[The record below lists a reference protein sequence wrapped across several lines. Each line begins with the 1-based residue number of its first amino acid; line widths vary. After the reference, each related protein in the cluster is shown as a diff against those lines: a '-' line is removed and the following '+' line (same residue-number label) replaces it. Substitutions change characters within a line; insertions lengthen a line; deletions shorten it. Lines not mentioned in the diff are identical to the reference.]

1 MIIEI
6 VVLLL
11 AVLAVIVIY
20 KVVKAI
26 IPLVLH
32 AILALIALWLLNVFG
47 LNIAINILT
56 VLIVAIGG
64 FVGLALVVLLHVL
77 GIAF

>member
-1 MIIEI
+1 MIVEL

-11 AVLAVIVIY
+11 AVLAAIVIY
-20 KVVKAI
+20 RVVKAI
-26 IPLVLH
+26 APLILH
-32 AILALIALWLLNVFG
+32 AIVALVALWLLNVFG
-47 LNIAINILT
+47 LNVAINLLT